1 MNQSV
6 SAKISELRKA
16 RSLTQEKLGE
26 MLGVSSQ
33 AVSKWE
39 NGDSLPDILLLPEL
53 CDILGI
59 SLDALL
65 EVPSS
70 IKNKNIVKDFCL
82 YAAEKGKSAALL
94 DAFSRMFNDAGNP
107 VDTDY
112 VDFGPDYLR
121 IFDKKGMGFVVG
133 GEAYMK
139 SCLSGDTEDILYI
152 LRILCDEA
160 LLSVLRFTSMDKA
173 VTREE
178 IAQATGLEETELNR
192 ILTGFFKRG
201 MIVCEKDSSGKR
213 GYLQGDGM
221 AGIYMIL
228 AGCQAL
234 SENGAHNGYKKFTRK
249 YMSECK

>member
-6 SAKISELRKA
+6 SAKISECRKA
-16 RSLTQEKLGE
+16 RALTQEKLGE

-39 NGDSLPDILLLPEL
+39 NGDSLPDILLLPKL

-65 EVPSS
+65 EVPLT

-107 VDTDY
+107 VDAGY
-112 VDFGPDYLR
+112 VDFGPDCLT
-121 IFDKKGMGFVVG
+121 IFDTMGMGFAVG
-133 GEAYMK
+133 GDAYRK
-139 SCLSGDTEDILYI
+139 ACLNSDTEDILYI
-152 LRILCDEA
+152 LRILCGET
-160 LLSVLRFTSMDKA
+160 LLSVLRLISMDKA

-178 IAQATGLEETELNR
+178 IAQETGLEEPAINQ
-192 ILTGFFKRG
+192 ILTGLFKRG
-201 MIVCEKDSSGKR
+201 IIVCEKDSSGKR

-228 AGCQAL
+228 AGCQVL
-234 SENGAHNGYKKFTRK
+234 SGNGASNGYKRFTRR
-249 YMSECK
+249 YTER